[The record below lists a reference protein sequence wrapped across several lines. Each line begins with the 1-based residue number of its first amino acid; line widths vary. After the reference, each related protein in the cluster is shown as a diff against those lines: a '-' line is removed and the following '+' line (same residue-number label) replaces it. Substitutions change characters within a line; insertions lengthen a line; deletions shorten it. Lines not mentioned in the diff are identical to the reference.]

1 MEFFIT
7 GTDTGCGKTLA
18 TLTLM
23 EALGAGGGRVAG
35 MKPVAAGAMQTPEGL
50 RNADALAI
58 QARCRPP
65 QPYER
70 VNPCC
75 LATPAA
81 PHLAARAEGR
91 TIDLAAIHRACDTL
105 RAEADHLVVEGVG
118 GWRVPLDEHHEVA
131 DLCRRL
137 ELPVILVVGLKLGCL
152 NHALLST
159 GAILDSGAP
168 LVGWIATSPTPEMP
182 FEQENLAA
190 LVERIP
196 VPLLGHLPWQAQPD
210 PAALA
215 RHLKLRA

>member
-1 MEFFIT
+1 MSMEFFVT

-23 EALGAGGGRVAG
+23 EALAAGGRRVAG
-35 MKPVAAGAMQTPEGL
+35 MKPVAAGAESTPEGL
-50 RNADALAI
+50 RNQDALAI

-91 TIDLAAIHRACDTL
+91 IIDLTAIRHACDEL

-118 GWRVPLDEHHEVA
+118 GWRVPLTEDHEVA
-131 DLCRRL
+131 DLCRLL
-137 ELPVILVVGLKLGCL
+137 ELPVILVVGLELGCL

-159 GAILDSGAP
+159 AAILESGIP
-168 LVGWIATSPTPEMP
+168 LVGWIATSLTPEMP

-190 LVERIP
+190 LTERIP
-196 VPLLGHLPWQAQPD
+196 VPLFGHLPWHARPD

-215 RHLKLRA
+215 RHLKL